1 MNILL
6 ALQQLL
12 ALVEKGTRPL
22 ARAHRL
28 TPEDLL
34 VLAWLRANGAM
45 ELSQLARS
53 CGRSRQNLHRTLL
66 RLERAELALAMR
78 PDRELM
84 NTRID
89 RWAITDKG
97 YHRFVEV
104 ERDLIA
110 LERRLFSTGDNAED
124 VLRFLNR
131 VAAEVARATA
141 PPCHR
146 EAHTSH
152 FSRLLDDRLPP
163 VARERT
169 T

>member
-45 ELSQLARS
+45 ELSQFARS

-84 NTRID
+84 NTHRPLGHHRQGVPSLRRGGEGPD
-89 RWAITDKG
+89 R
-97 YHRFVEV
+97 
-104 ERDLIA
+104 
-110 LERRLFSTGDNAED
+110 
-124 VLRFLNR
+124 
-131 VAAEVARATA
+131 
-141 PPCHR
+141 HR
-146 EAHTSH
+146 EA
-152 FSRLLDDRLPP
+152 LVLDR
-163 VARERT
+163 RQR
-169 T
+169 

>member
-1 MNILL
+1 MHILL

-45 ELSQLARS
+45 ELTQLARS

-66 RLERAELALAMR
+66 RPERAELALAMR

-97 YHRFVEV
+97 FHRFVEA
-104 ERDLIA
+104 ERDLAA
-110 LERRLFSTGDNAED
+110 LETGLFSTGDNAAD
-124 VLRFLNR
+124 VLRFLKR

-141 PPCHR
+141 PPGHR
-146 EAHTSH
+146 EDHISH

-163 VARERT
+163 VASERT